1 MLISEPLHLTDEVL
15 RKYYVGITRAKQRL
29 FIHANFSFFECFNV
43 SQRKTD
49 SNIYEMPN
57 EFELTLKENTGIIYE
72 ALKVARITALVQV
85 IDKLD
90 LIVKCHCS

>member
-1 MLISEPLHLTDEVL
+1 
-15 RKYYVGITRAKQRL
+15 
-29 FIHANFSFFECFNV
+29 
-43 SQRKTD
+43 
-49 SNIYEMPN
+49 MPN

-72 ALKVARITALVQV
+72 ALKVARITALIQV